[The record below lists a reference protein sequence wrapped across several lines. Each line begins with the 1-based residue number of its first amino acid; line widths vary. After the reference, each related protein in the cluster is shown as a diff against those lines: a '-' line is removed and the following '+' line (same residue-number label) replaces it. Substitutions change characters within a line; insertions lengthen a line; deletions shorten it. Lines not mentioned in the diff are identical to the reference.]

1 MSEYQV
7 IARKWRPQCFSD
19 VVGQE
24 HVVRTL
30 RNAIRQ
36 QRTAHAYLFVG
47 PRGVGKTTLARIFAK
62 AMNCLDPQ
70 DGEPCCK
77 CVSCRAV
84 MEESSLDVI
93 EIDAASRNSAADMR
107 ELAEDVMHQPV
118 AGRYKIYIIDEVHML
133 TAQAWNALLKTVE
146 EPPAHVKFIFATT
159 EVHKVLKTIISRCQ
173 RFDLLPRYELLLAA
187 ASGGMDSMCLLD
199 FLYENGYR
207 VCAAHYNHQLRGQEA
222 DMDEDLV
229 RAWCAARRIPL
240 CVGTGD
246 VAAYAGE
253 NGLTIEEAARK
264 LRYDFLNSVAGQ
276 TGAARIVTAHHAND
290 NAETVLFHLARGTGM
305 AGLAGIAPKN
315 GRLVRP
321 FLCLTREELAAYA
334 KEHHV
339 PYRTD
344 ATNADT
350 ALTRNF
356 IRAEVVPKLC
366 RVNAQAVE
374 HIGETALR
382 LRQED
387 EYLDSLA
394 AAYLTELKTEAGAVT
409 LPCAAVAQAH
419 AVLRPRVLRL
429 ALDALG
435 AGKKDFTAAHYDAL
449 AALCAGSGT
458 AQLDL
463 PGGVTARRA
472 DGVLALC
479 AHRRETPERV
489 LLCVGETVR
498 WGGFAITCRK
508 CEKTVENSE
517 NTVILRGAALDAPL
531 SVGAWDARESMTL
544 PVSRGS
550 RSLKR
555 LFAERGFSPDER
567 EQTPVIRSGGA
578 VAAVYGIGTDALFLP
593 GDGESVC
600 VLTFEKTAE

>member
-1 MSEYQV
+1 M
-7 IARKWRPQCFSD
+7 K
-19 VVGQE
+19 
-24 HVVRTL
+24 
-30 RNAIRQ
+30 
-36 QRTAHAYLFVG
+36 
-47 PRGVGKTTLARIFAK
+47 
-62 AMNCLDPQ
+62 
-70 DGEPCCK
+70 
-77 CVSCRAV
+77 
-84 MEESSLDVI
+84 
-93 EIDAASRNSAADMR
+93 
-107 ELAEDVMHQPV
+107 
-118 AGRYKIYIIDEVHML
+118 
-133 TAQAWNALLKTVE
+133 
-146 EPPAHVKFIFATT
+146 
-159 EVHKVLKTIISRCQ
+159 KVLDFVQ

-187 ASGGMDSMCLLD
+187 ASGGLDSMCLLD

-290 NAETVLFHLARGTGM
+290 NAETVLFH
-305 AGLAGIAPKN
+305 
-315 GRLVRP
+315 
-321 FLCLTREELAAYA
+321 
-334 KEHHV
+334 
-339 PYRTD
+339 
-344 ATNADT
+344 
-350 ALTRNF
+350 
-356 IRAEVVPKLC
+356 
-366 RVNAQAVE
+366 
-374 HIGETALR
+374 
-382 LRQED
+382 
-387 EYLDSLA
+387 
-394 AAYLTELKTEAGAVT
+394 
-409 LPCAAVAQAH
+409 
-419 AVLRPRVLRL
+419 
-429 ALDALG
+429 
-435 AGKKDFTAAHYDAL
+435 YDAL

-463 PGGVTARRA
+463 PGGVTARRT
-472 DGVLALC
+472 DGVLTLC

-489 LLCVGETVR
+489 LLRAGETVR

>member
-1 MSEYQV
+1 M
-7 IARKWRPQCFSD
+7 K
-19 VVGQE
+19 
-24 HVVRTL
+24 
-30 RNAIRQ
+30 
-36 QRTAHAYLFVG
+36 
-47 PRGVGKTTLARIFAK
+47 
-62 AMNCLDPQ
+62 
-70 DGEPCCK
+70 
-77 CVSCRAV
+77 
-84 MEESSLDVI
+84 
-93 EIDAASRNSAADMR
+93 
-107 ELAEDVMHQPV
+107 
-118 AGRYKIYIIDEVHML
+118 
-133 TAQAWNALLKTVE
+133 
-146 EPPAHVKFIFATT
+146 
-159 EVHKVLKTIISRCQ
+159 KVLDFVQ

-305 AGLAGIAPKN
+305 TGLAGIAPKN

-350 ALTRNF
+350 ALS
-356 IRAEVVPKLC
+356 
-366 RVNAQAVE
+366 
-374 HIGETALR
+374 ETALR

-387 EYLDSLA
+387 EFLNSLA

-409 LPCAAVAQAH
+409 LPCAAVTQAP
-419 AVLRPRVLRL
+419 AVLKPRVLRL

-472 DGVLALC
+472 DGVLTLC

-489 LLCVGETVR
+489 LLRAGETVR

-593 GDGESVC
+593 TDGESEC